1 MGWYFWE
8 ERIVWNPRFLGILRG
23 PKLILLSTRKMDSER
38 QTCAQRSYGVE
49 ERSEDEHI
57 YYAQNL

>member
-1 MGWYFWE
+1 M
-8 ERIVWNPRFLGILRG
+8 WNPRFLGILRG